1 MKEFVHLHL
10 HTEYS
15 LLDGACRIKD
25 IPKRLKELGQG
36 AVAITD
42 HGNMY
47 GAIEFYKSC
56 KKEGIKPIIGCEVY
70 LAPNNRFEKVRINN
84 IPYYHLVLL
93 AKNETGYKNLSRMV
107 SLGYTEG
114 FYVKPR
120 IDMQLLEQYSEGL
133 IALSAC
139 ISGYVPKNILLGNI
153 EDVEEHIKKMQ
164 MIFGKDDYYLEV
176 QNHGIEE
183 ENIVN
188 SAIFDLSA
196 KFGAKVVATN
206 DVHYLKADDAEKQ
219 LILMSIQ
226 TNNTISTNSDIA
238 FQTQEF
244 YLKSYDEMLRAFPN
258 RPNVLDMTVEIADK
272 CNFDFEFDKIKLPK
286 YPVEESLTAKEY
298 LKKLVYDG
306 LNKKIEQTLI
316 VFDNNSKQEYIDRI
330 EHELGVIDTMG
341 YNDYFLIVWDFI
353 NFAKSNGIPV
363 GPGRGSG
370 AGSLVAYLLGITD
383 VDSIKFDLLF
393 ERFLNIERISMPDID
408 TDFCY
413 ERRDEVIEYVKRK
426 YGSDKVAQITTFGT
440 MAARAAVRDVGRVLE
455 LPYSDVD
462 TICKLIPS
470 SSVSLDAVLAE
481 NDDIQRLYNN
491 DEKIKSL
498 IDTARSIEGMP
509 RHASTHAAGVVITEQ
524 PISDYIPLA
533 MSGDILV
540 TQYDK
545 DAVAE
550 LGFLKFDFLAL
561 RYLTIIDDTEKLI
574 RRTNPNFN
582 LSNIDF
588 NDEETY
594 KLISSGKTS
603 GVFQLE
609 SAGIK
614 QVLTQLQP
622 ETLDDV
628 IACIALYRPG
638 PMDSIPAYIERRHDH
653 SKISYKTPL
662 LKPIL
667 QSTYGCIVYQEQV
680 MQMCVKIAGYSYG
693 HADIVRRAMS
703 KKKTE
708 EMEKERTAFIEGA
721 LKNSIDEVVANELF
735 EEMLGFAKYA
745 FNKSHA
751 VAYAIISYRTAYLKS
766 RYPKEYYASLIS
778 SVLGNIPKT
787 NEYVDECEK
796 INIHVLPPNV
806 NKSEAEFSVDN
817 KNIRFGLLAIRN
829 IGRNFVSSIIS
840 ERNKNGEYKSFDDFI
855 YRLREEDINKRQIE
869 ALIKAGAFDSFGKY
883 RSQLLQVYESIVDSA
898 TNLNRTTAN
907 GQTDIFSVIDS
918 GMYSDMIPDIEYPDI
933 EELSKKELLKFE
945 KEFTG
950 MYFSGHILD
959 SYNEHLKHLKPIKIS
974 DITNDDETNSY
985 KEKDIVG
992 VAGIVT
998 SRVMKQTKKNESM
1011 AFITLEDDSGEIEIV
1026 VFPKAFEKF
1035 SDILVVENVIYV
1047 KGNLNIKN
1055 EDSKKILLISAE
1067 NVLQT
1072 SEFNKI
1078 AKKSASKLYLK
1089 VDSINSPYV
1098 RNIIDVLKD
1107 FSGETEVIFYDS
1119 SIKKYSKIS
1128 GISIS
1133 VNQEILEIL
1142 KDILGYDNVIYK
1154 N

>member
-1 MKEFVHLHL
+1 MGNFVHLHL

-25 IPKRLKELGQG
+25 IAKKTKELGQDS
-36 AVAITD
+36 VAITD

-47 GAIEFYKSC
+47 GAIEFYKVC

-70 LAPNNRFEKVRINN
+70 LAPNNRFEKTRVNN

-93 AKNETGYKNLSRMV
+93 AKNEIGYKNLSKMV

-120 IDMQLLEQYSEGL
+120 IDMELLEEHSEGL
-133 IALSAC
+133 IALSGC
-139 ISGYVPKNILLGNI
+139 LSGYVAKNILLGSI
-153 EDVEEHIKKMQ
+153 DAVEEHIKRMQ

-183 ENIVN
+183 ESIVN
-188 SAIFDLSA
+188 TAIFELSD
-196 KFGAKVVATN
+196 KLGVKVVATN
-206 DVHYLKADDAEKQ
+206 DVHYLNSNDAEKQ
-219 LILMSIQ
+219 LVLMSIQ

-244 YLKSYDEMLRAFPN
+244 YLKSYDEMKRAFPN
-258 RPNVLDMTVEIADK
+258 RQSVLDASSEIASK

-286 YPVEESLTAKEY
+286 FPLENISSKEFLKNTVYNGFEE
-298 LKKLVYDG
+298 
-306 LNKKIEQTLI
+306 KISNYHI
-316 VFDNNSKQEYIDRI
+316 IFDKNHKRQEYIDRI
-330 EHELGVIDTMG
+330 EHELNIIDTMG

-353 NFAKSNGIPV
+353 KFAKNNNIPV

-413 ERRDEVIEYVKRK
+413 ERRDEVIEYVRDK

-462 TICKLIPS
+462 TICKMIPHS
-470 SSVSLDAVLAE
+470 NVSLDSVLSENAE
-481 NDDIQRLYNN
+481 IKRLYDNDD
-491 DEKIKSL
+491 KIKLL

-509 RHASTHAAGVVITEQ
+509 RHASTHAAGVVITEN
-524 PISDYIPLA
+524 PISEYIPLA
-533 MSGDILV
+533 TSGDIIV

-561 RYLTIIDDTEKLI
+561 RYLTIISDTEKLI
-574 RRTNPNFN
+574 KKSNPDFDI
-582 LSNIDF
+582 SNIDF
-588 NDEETY
+588 NDKEVY
-594 KLISSGKTS
+594 KLISCGRTS

-614 QVLTQLQP
+614 QVLMQLQP
-622 ETLDDV
+622 ECLDDI

-638 PMDSIPAYIERRHDH
+638 PMDSIPTYIERRHDAT
-653 SKISYKTPL
+653 KINYKTPL

-680 MQMCVKIAGYSYG
+680 MQMCVNIAGYSYG
-693 HADIVRRAMS
+693 KADIVRRAMS
-703 KKKTE
+703 KKKTD
-708 EMEKERTAFIEGA
+708 EMEKERTTFIDGA
-721 LKNSIDEVVANELF
+721 LKHGVDKSTANELF

-751 VAYAIISYRTAYLKS
+751 VAYAIISYRTAYLKAK
-766 RYPKEYYASLIS
+766 YPKEYYASLIT
-778 SVLGNIPKT
+778 SVLGNMPKT

-796 INIHVLPPNV
+796 INIHVLPPDV
-806 NKSEAEFSVDN
+806 NKSEAEFSVDK

-829 IGRNFVSSIIS
+829 IGRSFVSSIIN
-840 ERNKNGEYKSFDDFI
+840 ERNQNGAFKSFDDFI
-855 YRLREEDINKRQIE
+855 YRLKDSDINKRQIE
-869 ALIKAGAFDSFGKY
+869 ALIKSGAFDSFGVF
-883 RSQLLQVYESIVDSA
+883 RSQLMEIYECVVDSA
-898 TNLNRTTAN
+898 ANLSRTTAN
-907 GQTDIFSVIDS
+907 GQTDIFSIISSD
-918 GMYSDMIPDIEYPDI
+918 GYSDMLPDIEYPKI
-933 EELSKKELLKFE
+933 EEFSKKELLKFE

-959 SYNEHLKHLKPIKIS
+959 SYKDHLSILKPLKIS
-974 DITNDDETNSY
+974 DIITDDEANEY
-985 KEKDIVG
+985 KEKDTVT

-998 SRVMKQTKKNESM
+998 SRVIKQTKKNENM
-1011 AFITLEDDSGEIEIV
+1011 AFITVEDDSGEIEIV

-1035 SDILVVENVIYV
+1035 SDIIVVENVICV
-1047 KGNLNIKN
+1047 KGNLNIRDEEN
-1055 EDSKKILLISAE
+1055 KKILLTSAE
-1067 NVLQT
+1067 NILQS
-1072 SEFNKI
+1072 SEFNKTL
-1078 AKKSASKLYLK
+1078 KKSSSKLYLK
-1089 VDSINSPYV
+1089 VDTINSPYV
-1098 RNIIDVLKD
+1098 QSIIDVLKD
-1107 FSGETEVIFYDS
+1107 FTGETEVVFYDS
-1119 SIKKYSKIS
+1119 AVKKYSKIS

-1133 VNQEILEIL
+1133 VNDEILEIL
-1142 KDILGYDNVIYK
+1142 KQLLGNDNVIYK